1 MNKQVTQFRYLLSTK
16 FPKCDFSMCL
26 LGFRFCSVQL
36 YNIKLVLHPT
46 SSLNKYDI
54 EICHNQSYFTR
65 HQIQDG
71 LKCDCRKPLP
81 GILHFSPFKVTDLYD
96 RCRPQV
102 QFSIQLV
109 SFEPQKYTL
118 KAKYFL
124 TFMF

>member
-1 MNKQVTQFRYLLSTK
+1 MIV
-16 FPKCDFSMCL
+16 CV
-26 LGFRFCSVQL
+26 LGFCSVQL
-36 YNIKLVLHPT
+36 HMKLVQHPT

-54 EICHNQSYFTR
+54 EICHYQSYFTR

-102 QFSIQLV
+102 QFSTQLV

-118 KAKYFL
+118 KPKRFV
-124 TFMF
+124 TFAMF